1 VTRFPVRH
9 ERFATGEL
17 TLHVARAGEGPRPL
31 ILLHGFPENWSTWSN
46 QVDALAGAGYHLVMP
61 DMRGYGDSDGPR
73 ERSAYA
79 VPKLVEDVRAI
90 AGSSGAPR
98 VTLIGHDWGGVVA
111 WAFARTYPDLLDRLI
126 VLNAPHPRRFAEE
139 VRRGRQAIRSLYA
152 LFFQIPY
159 LPERILSAADLL
171 LVRRMFRSASG
182 RGSAVTEEQLES
194 YLAGLR
200 KVNGLRHPLDY
211 YRANWRRAA
220 EYPRRD
226 PIQRPT
232 LVLWG
237 ERDPALGPSLLDG
250 LERYAADLTVV
261 RFPEV
266 GHWIQNEAPDG
277 VNRAILDFLAR

>member
-159 LPERILSAADLL
+159 LPERILSAADFL

-182 RGSAVTEEQLES
+182 RGAAVTEEQLES

>member
-250 LERYAADLTVV
+250 LERYVADLTVV

>member
-182 RGSAVTEEQLES
+182 RGAAVTEEQLES

-250 LERYAADLTVV
+250 LERYVADLTVV